1 MSGDVSTLPD
11 TYFECLR
18 EMEKKMKEIQLKEKE
33 KARKIEE
40 MERQIAQQDEK
51 IDQLTW
57 SKNRLAQDCNVL
69 KRVKQEMETVV
80 AANDQQICSLNEFVN
95 EIELGKTFEDTK
107 YRKRQVARHAE
118 EQAARFEGLE
128 PEDIQDLCDEDLEEQ
143 LSNDYLKRMDA
154 FDDYAKDVEEE
165 LSNQYLRRMDE
176 LDDIAKFIENE
187 DLMEDDIEDFICD
200 D

>member
-1 MSGDVSTLPD
+1 
-11 TYFECLR
+11 
-18 EMEKKMKEIQLKEKE
+18 MKEIQLKEKE

-40 MERQIAQQDEK
+40 MERQIARQDEK
-51 IDQLTW
+51 IHQLTW
-57 SKNRLAQDCNVL
+57 SKNRLAADCDVL
-69 KRVKQEMETVV
+69 KRVKQQMETVV

-128 PEDIQDLCDEDLEEQ
+128 PEDIQDLCDEDLEE
-143 LSNDYLKRMDA
+143 
-154 FDDYAKDVEEE
+154 E